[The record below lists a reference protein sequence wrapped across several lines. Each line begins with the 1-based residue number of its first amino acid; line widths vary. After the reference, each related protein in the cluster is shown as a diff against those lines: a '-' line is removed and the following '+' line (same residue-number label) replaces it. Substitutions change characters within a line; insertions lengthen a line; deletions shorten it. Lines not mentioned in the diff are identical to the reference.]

1 MKTEG
6 LALGKVFLKNDISI
20 ENNEIIFDIL
30 KIEMSLPKFK
40 KKNSIVPV
48 RILNDVLKFL
58 YIYKLKEERFVFIN
72 KSEF

>member
-1 MKTEG
+1 MKTED

-40 KKNSIVPV
+40 KENSIVPV

-58 YIYKLKEERFVFIN
+58 YIYNLKEERFVFIN